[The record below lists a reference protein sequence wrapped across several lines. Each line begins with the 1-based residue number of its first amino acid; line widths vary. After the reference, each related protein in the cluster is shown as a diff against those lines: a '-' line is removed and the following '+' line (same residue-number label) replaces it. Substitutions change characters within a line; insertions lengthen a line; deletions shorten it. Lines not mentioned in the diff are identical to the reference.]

1 MTYIIST
8 SSTGEQPN
16 HNRAYMS
23 KITYIRTIDKHGE
36 SDVDKHNNTTE
47 IHGELL
53 GSDIDILADNEVFDD
68 NDNDND
74 GEDKFGFYNQ
84 KY

>member
-16 HNRAYMS
+16 HNRTYMS
-23 KITYIRTIDKHGE
+23 KITYIRTIDKHEE
-36 SDVDKHNNTTE
+36 SDVDKYNNTTE
-47 IHGELL
+47 VHGELL

-74 GEDKFGFYNQ
+74 DEDKFGFYNQ
-84 KY
+84 K

>member
-1 MTYIIST
+1 MVWLISYPLPLRGNSLIII
-8 SSTGEQPN
+8 ELICQKL
-16 HNRAYMS
+16 H
-23 KITYIRTIDKHGE
+23 ILEHGE
-36 SDVDKHNNTTE
+36 SDVDKHNTTE

-74 GEDKFGFYNQ
+74 DEDKFGFYNQ
-84 KY
+84 K

>member
-1 MTYIIST
+1 
-8 SSTGEQPN
+8 
-16 HNRAYMS
+16 MS

-47 IHGELL
+47 VHGELL

-74 GEDKFGFYNQ
+74 NDDEDKFGFYNQ
-84 KY
+84 K

>member
-1 MTYIIST
+1 
-8 SSTGEQPN
+8 
-16 HNRAYMS
+16 MS

-36 SDVDKHNNTTE
+36 SDVDKHNATE
-47 IHGELL
+47 VHGELL

-68 NDNDND
+68 SDNDGD

-84 KY
+84 K

>member
-1 MTYIIST
+1 
-8 SSTGEQPN
+8 
-16 HNRAYMS
+16 MS

-47 IHGELL
+47 VHGELL
-53 GSDIDILADNEVFDD
+53 GSDIDILADNEVFDNSD

-74 GEDKFGFYNQ
+74 DEDKFGFYNQ
-84 KY
+84 K

>member
-8 SSTGEQPN
+8 PSTGEQPN

-23 KITYIRTIDKHGE
+23 KITYIRTIDKHEE
-36 SDVDKHNNTTE
+36 SDVDKYNNTTE
-47 IHGELL
+47 VHGELL

-74 GEDKFGFYNQ
+74 DEDKFGFYNQ
-84 KY
+84 K

>member
-23 KITYIRTIDKHGE
+23 KITYIRTIDKHEE
-36 SDVDKHNNTTE
+36 SDVNKYNNATE
-47 IHGELL
+47 VHGELL

-68 NDNDND
+68 NDNDCDN
-74 GEDKFGFYNQ
+74 EDKFGFYN
-84 KY
+84 KK

>member
-1 MTYIIST
+1 MTYILSI

-36 SDVDKHNNTTE
+36 SDVDKHNTTE
-47 IHGELL
+47 VHGELL

-74 GEDKFGFYNQ
+74 NDDEDKFGFYNQ
-84 KY
+84 K

>member
-8 SSTGEQPN
+8 FPTGEQPN

-23 KITYIRTIDKHGE
+23 KITYIRTINKHGE

-47 IHGELL
+47 VHGELL

-74 GEDKFGFYNQ
+74 DEDKFGFYNQ
-84 KY
+84 K

>member
-23 KITYIRTIDKHGE
+23 KVTYIRTIDKHEE
-36 SDVDKHNNTTE
+36 SDVDKYNNTTE
-47 IHGELL
+47 VHGELL

-74 GEDKFGFYNQ
+74 DEDKFGFYNQ
-84 KY
+84 K

>member
-8 SSTGEQPN
+8 SPTGEQPN

-36 SDVDKHNNTTE
+36 SDVDKHNTTE
-47 IHGELL
+47 VH
-53 GSDIDILADNEVFDD
+53 D

-74 GEDKFGFYNQ
+74 DDEDKFGFYNQ
-84 KY
+84 K

>member
-23 KITYIRTIDKHGE
+23 KITYIRTIDKHEE
-36 SDVDKHNNTTE
+36 SDVDKYNNATE

-53 GSDIDILADNEVFDD
+53 GSDIDILADNEVFNDS
-68 NDNDND
+68 DNDND

-84 KY
+84 K

>member
-1 MTYIIST
+1 MTYILSNP
-8 SSTGEQPN
+8 STGEQPN

-36 SDVDKHNNTTE
+36 SDVDKHNTTE
-47 IHGELL
+47 VHGELL

-68 NDNDND
+68 NDNDD
-74 GEDKFGFYNQ
+74 EDKFGFYNQ
-84 KY
+84 K